1 MAHIPER
8 MCIACREML
17 PKPERIKFVL
27 EDGTVIIDNL
37 QKKFGRGAYICKK
50 EECIEKARKKRALSA
65 KFKMAV
71 PDGIYDELR
80 GVIDG

>member
-1 MAHIPER
+1 MTHIPER
-8 MCIACREML
+8 MCVACRGMF
-17 PKPERIKFVL
+17 PKHQLIKFVV
-27 EDGTVIIDNL
+27 EDERVIIDNN

-50 EECIEKARKKRALSA
+50 EECIEKAKKRRALSA

-71 PDGIYDELR
+71 PDGIFEELR

>member
-8 MCIACREML
+8 MCIACRSMF
-17 PKPERIKFVL
+17 PKCELIKFVV
-27 EDGTVIIDNL
+27 EDGNVTIDKF

-50 EECIEKARKKRALSA
+50 EECMEKARKKRALSA